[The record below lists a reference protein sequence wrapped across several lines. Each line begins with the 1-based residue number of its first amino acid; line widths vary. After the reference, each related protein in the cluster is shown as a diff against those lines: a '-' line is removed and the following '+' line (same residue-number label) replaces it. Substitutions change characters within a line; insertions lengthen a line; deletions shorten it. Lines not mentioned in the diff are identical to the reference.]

1 MQPDIPTIEKD
12 ENQHQEALSESLP
25 VPDVS
30 QLESAPV
37 QEIPVA
43 SSSASEKKRA
53 KLRLTSIVL
62 GILIFLFFVA
72 FAWVG
77 YWTYQLNTQL
87 TDTQQQLASLQAEHE
102 KLQTDYQALS
112 GEKDKLNADLEK
124 ANTDLANVQ
133 ADLSKSQQ
141 KSSDLTRKMEKA
153 GKLFDVV
160 YVWITSTE
168 ASDIFKINS
177 QIEKSGDQNLINKW
191 NALKKSPSDDAV
203 DEFIEYLLKTT
214 RDSLK

>member
-1 MQPDIPTIEKD
+1 MQPDMPTIEKD
-12 ENQHQEALSESLP
+12 ENQPQEALSESLP
-25 VPDVS
+25 IPDVS
-30 QLESAPV
+30 QLESVPV
-37 QEIPVA
+37 QEIPIA
-43 SSSASEKKRA
+43 LSPAPEKKRS

-102 KLQTDYQALS
+102 KLQADYQTLS
-112 GEKDKLNADLEK
+112 GEKDKVNADLEK